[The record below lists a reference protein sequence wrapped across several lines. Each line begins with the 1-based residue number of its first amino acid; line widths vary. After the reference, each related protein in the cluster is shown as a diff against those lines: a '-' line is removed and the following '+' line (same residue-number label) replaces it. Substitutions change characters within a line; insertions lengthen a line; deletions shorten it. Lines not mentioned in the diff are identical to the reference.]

1 MISERV
7 GKKTTKKEKKGWKVG
22 FSKHLS
28 AVNRRSKSNSPAN
41 CANYEI
47 AGDVRFRFNRRP
59 PSPLTISFVSRE
71 KEGKEKKKKGE
82 GTTWKRW
89 RERFVAEASG
99 SKKRRHGT
107 QNDPEIPSIRCFGHT
122 DE

>member
-71 KEGKEKKKKGE
+71 KEGKEKKKKGRGNDVEALE
-82 GTTWKRW
+82 G
-89 RERFVAEASG
+89 
-99 SKKRRHGT
+99 
-107 QNDPEIPSIRCFGHT
+107 EICR
-122 DE
+122 